1 VPKKKKKN
9 LHIRLFR
16 IQIIMHIETR
26 KYVHT
31 HKKKVF
37 EHLQWCS
44 VCVRDSL
51 QKYIYLFHIQVLVI
65 LLFCNPT
72 CWKEG
77 DALKASNPSSSIIII
92 IIIIRWYFLSLFSLV
107 MMMITTNFYVCF
119 LIWGVVGWFNAAEH
133 DRMHQ
138 RAMSHHDTDPSTV
151 FFVPAFRPR
160 PIMVLNKVNFL

>member
-1 VPKKKKKN
+1 MQMMTRECLKKN

-16 IQIIMHIETR
+16 IQIKMHIETR

-31 HKKKVF
+31 HTKKKVF

-77 DALKASNPSSSIIII
+77 DALKASNPSSSSIII
-92 IIIIRWYFLSLFSLV
+92 IIIIRWYFFITLFPSDDDD
-107 MMMITTNFYVCF
+107 NNKF
-119 LIWGVVGWFNAAEH
+119 LCLFLHLGSSG
-133 DRMHQ
+133 
-138 RAMSHHDTDPSTV
+138 
-151 FFVPAFRPR
+151 
-160 PIMVLNKVNFL
+160 MVQCC

>member
-1 VPKKKKKN
+1 MPKKKKKN

-77 DALKASNPSSSIIII
+77 DALKASNPSSSSIIII
-92 IIIIRWYFLSLFSLV
+92 IIIIRWYFFITLFPSDDDDNNKFL
-107 MMMITTNFYVCF
+107 CLF
-119 LIWGVVGWFNAAEH
+119 LIWGVG
-133 DRMHQ
+133 
-138 RAMSHHDTDPSTV
+138 
-151 FFVPAFRPR
+151 
-160 PIMVLNKVNFL
+160 